1 MQLDGVAMALQA
13 FGRLFAGG
21 ESGVP
26 LPCALTMTYGERAC
40 AVAHRTGFGAQQS
53 RAELHFALS
62 PQPARHAT
70 AARQRKRALCRH
82 RGRRMGLRRTGYCS
96 RQKQ

>member
-26 LPCALTMTYGERAC
+26 LPCALTMTYGKRAC
-40 AVAHRTGFGAQQS
+40 AS
-53 RAELHFALS
+53 RASGGLGARNSRALNPRFALS
-62 PQPARHAT
+62 PQPSPRWQQAV
-70 AARQRKRALCRH
+70 
-82 RGRRMGLRRTGYCS
+82 
-96 RQKQ
+96 